1 MNRTFDLSVFET
13 RLKAGAEILGI
24 TLTDEQ
30 TGAMACHARELWAWN
45 KKINLTAITDPLASA
60 EKHFVDA
67 LAVLPFLGNETRI
80 MDMGSGGGFP
90 AIPLKILAPSVSF
103 TMVDSV
109 RKKVNF
115 MNHVARQLK
124 LEGIKAV
131 HSRVEELA
139 KSPDHAC
146 TYDAVISRGFTG
158 LEAFADLALPMLT
171 QGGCI
176 YALKGKQA
184 LEEVTPGLQE
194 RFYITHDHYLL
205 PFEKSD
211 RYLIKLISK

>member
-1 MNRTFDLSVFET
+1 MDRTFDIPGFEAH
-13 RLKAGAEILGI
+13 LKAGAERLGI
-24 TLTDEQ
+24 RLTDEQ
-30 TGAMACHARELWAWN
+30 TGCMAGHARELWAWN
-45 KKINLTAITDPLASA
+45 KKINLTAITDPPASA

-115 MNHVARQLK
+115 MNHVVRQLT
-124 LEGIKAV
+124 LEDIQAV
-131 HSRVEELA
+131 HSRVEDLA
-139 KSPDHAC
+139 TSPDHAN
-146 TYDAVISRGFTG
+146 TYDAVISRGFTA
-158 LEAFADLALPMLT
+158 LDAFADLALPMLND
-171 QGGCI
+171 GGCI

-184 LEEVTPGLQE
+184 LEEVSPGLQD
-194 RFYITHDHYLL
+194 RFHITHNHYQL

-211 RYLIKLISK
+211 RYLIKLLPR